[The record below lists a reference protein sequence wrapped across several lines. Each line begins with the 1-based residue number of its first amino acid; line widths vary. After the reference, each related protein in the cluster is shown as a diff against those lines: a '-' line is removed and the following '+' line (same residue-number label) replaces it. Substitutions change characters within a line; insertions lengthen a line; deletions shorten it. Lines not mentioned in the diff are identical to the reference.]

1 MGTAP
6 GGADTEGMNLR
17 AVLIASAAAL
27 AAAPAA
33 ASAADTVVAADPAAQ
48 QVAALDGT
56 VVWVSGSFGHQ
67 SLMTVDAPGA
77 TPHAVPGVPQA
88 RSYPSLDL
96 GRDVA
101 GDLVLTYLQCSSPGH
116 CVALR
121 DDLGGH
127 HAGIHGLRPA
137 GCTWSAAPAIWRAR
151 MAYGLDCRASGR
163 AGLYVKKVGSSARRL
178 PLPKDA
184 VRFGSR
190 HLGYVDLRGTRVAAV
205 AADVYEYA
213 FSESVG
219 GSGMVS
225 ILAAASEG
233 DSDEHVRGLSLG
245 AGNALWALVDAEHV
259 GDPNQAI
266 VHRVTGTDDDA
277 YESLANPA
285 GPDEESGYRAT
296 GMAVDGDDLFL
307 VAPGTGIVRHA
318 FTPDQPS
325 P

>member
-1 MGTAP
+1 MGAAP

-33 ASAADTVVAADPAAQ
+33 ASAADTTVAADPAAQ

-56 VVWVSGSFGHQ
+56 VVWVSGTFGKQ

-77 TPHAVPGVPQA
+77 TPHQVPGVPQA

-96 GRDVA
+96 GRDAA
-101 GDLVLTYLQCSSPGH
+101 GDLVLTYLQCSSPSR

-127 HAGIHGLRPA
+127 HAGIKGLRPK
-137 GCTWSAAPAIWRAR
+137 GCRWSAAPAIWHAR
-151 MAYGLDCRASGR
+151 MAYGLDCKSAKRT
-163 AGLYVKKVGSSARRL
+163 GLYAKKVGSSARRL

-184 VRFGSR
+184 VKFGSR
-190 HLGYVDLRGTRVAAV
+190 HISYVDLRGTRVAAV
-205 AADVYEYA
+205 AADIYEYA
-213 FSESVG
+213 FSERVT
-219 GSGMVS
+219 GSAHYS

-245 AGNALWALVDAEHV
+245 TGIRTWSLTDSEHV

-266 VHRVTGTDDDA
+266 IRRQIGSCLET
-277 YESLANPA
+277 ESLANAP

-296 GMAVDGDDLFL
+296 GLAVDEDDLYL
-307 VAPGTGIVRHA
+307 VVPDTGIVRHQ
-318 FTPDQPS
+318 FTPEQAC
-325 P
+325 